1 MGAMTSISVQE
12 AIDKAVDRLCKAKSA
27 AGDIRRRLTTEVLQ
41 KFPANQPAVSKPD
54 RDRLHARLAQL
65 RRRVTASSPVR
76 SSQTTKHKLLLDIFM
91 TADTP
96 LEDCKRFF
104 MINCIKQREKE
115 AFRNQ
120 LFLKKGR

>member
-1 MGAMTSISVQE
+1 VGAMTSTSVQE
-12 AIDKAVDRLCKAKSA
+12 AIHKAVDRLCKAKSA

-41 KFPANQPAVSKPD
+41 KFPADQPAVSKPD
-54 RDRLHARLAQL
+54 RDR
-65 RRRVTASSPVR
+65 
-76 SSQTTKHKLLLDIFM
+76 TTKHKLLLDIFM